1 MCGCIRGPLSSQER
15 TEIMRG
21 RMTPGRN
28 DRCLQCMMR
37 KEHCVCDCVPMI
49 NSPIPILVVRHWK
62 ERNKPSNT
70 ARLANLAI
78 PNLRIVD
85 YGAPEAA
92 WSPNI
97 LNLPEPALL
106 FPGTNGPLLDYVPQ
120 TIVVVD
126 GSWPQARKLV
136 NKLPEL
142 AAMPRIEVAQPVQ
155 QPVRLRQPPIPEG
168 MSTIEAIAR
177 LLDHLSGPGAGA
189 PLDSLYQ
196 QVVTSTI
203 AARGRPIR

>member
-1 MCGCIRGPLSSQER
+1 
-15 TEIMRG
+15 MRG

-28 DRCLQCMMR
+28 DRCLKCMMR
-37 KEHCVCDCVPMI
+37 LEHCVCNCAPTI
-49 NSPIPILVVRHWK
+49 NSPIPILVIRHWK

-85 YGAPEAA
+85 YGAPGTV
-92 WSPNI
+92 WSPGT
-97 LNLPEPALL
+97 LDLPEPALL
-106 FPGTNGPLLDYVPQ
+106 FPGTNTPPLDYIPQ

-142 AAMPRIEVAQPVQ
+142 STMPRIEVAQSAR
-155 QPVRLRQPPIPEG
+155 QPVRLRQPPFPEG

-177 LLDHLSGPGAGA
+177 LLDQLSGPGTGE
-189 PLDSLYQ
+189 PLDALYQ
-196 QVVTSTI
+196 QVVASTI

>member
-1 MCGCIRGPLSSQER
+1 
-15 TEIMRG
+15 MRG

-28 DRCLQCMMR
+28 DRCQSCMMR
-37 KEHCVCDCVPMI
+37 HEHCVCERAPTI
-49 NSPIPILVVRHWK
+49 QSPVPILVIRHWK

-70 ARLANLAI
+70 ARLASLAI

-85 YGAPEAA
+85 YGAPGEP
-92 WSPNI
+92 WSSNT
-97 LNLPEPALL
+97 LDLPKPALL
-106 FPGTNGPLLDYVPQ
+106 FPDPDAQPLPFTPE

-142 AAMPRIEVAQPVQ
+142 KAMPRIQIESAPNQPL
-155 QPVRLRQPPIPEG
+155 RLRQPPIPEG

-177 LLDHLSGPGAGA
+177 LLDRLSGPGSGA
-189 PLDSLYQ
+189 PLDALYQ
-196 QVVTSTI
+196 QVVESTI
-203 AARGRPIR
+203 AARGRPLR